1 MRSGAIIC
9 VAWLAGTI
17 ACGFVATPAA
27 AQDAP
32 AAAFDTLAPPENPVV
47 APDPQ
52 AETPLTPEEADA
64 LGNALAFDPKNLA
77 DAKPAKT
84 PRMPSLT
91 NPDKFDISRNGKPD
105 GSSTL
110 VVKQPLTT
118 SEWDAKVG
126 ADLNLAPA
134 PSDIY
139 QPSKPLPVTSAA
151 QDSGVAWASVG
162 VPNLATVDARVD
174 PGNDQGKVGTT
185 FKHSIP
191 VAGQFSLT
199 LQDSYSVTQTVGAP
213 TTAPSPV
220 PLMTVPAATTMP
232 TPTPQ
237 IWGNQSTV
245 KFDVLTTGTT
255 FGAGLVTASND
266 PVTHNTLS
274 ADQKL
279 YGPLHVT
286 TAVTDVGQPTVNKRI
301 TAGLKLH
308 W

>member
-9 VAWLAGTI
+9 VAWVAI

-77 DAKPAKT
+77 DAKPAKA
-84 PRMPSLT
+84 PRLPSLT
-91 NPDKFDISRNGKPD
+91 SPDKFDISRNGKPD

-134 PSDIY
+134 PTDVY
-139 QPSKPLPVTSAA
+139 QPDKPLPVTSAD
-151 QDSGVAWASVG
+151 QDSGVAWASLG

-174 PGNDQGKVGTT
+174 PANDQGKVGTT

-191 VAGQFSLT
+191 IASRYSLT
-199 LQDSYSVTQTVGAP
+199 LQDSYSVTQSVGAP

-220 PLMTVPAATTMP
+220 PLMTAPAATT
-232 TPTPQ
+232 TPATTPQ

-255 FGAGLVTASND
+255 FGAGIVTASND

-286 TAVTDVGQPTVNKRI
+286 TAVTDVGQPTVSKRI
-301 TAGLKLH
+301 TAGLKLN

>member
-9 VAWLAGTI
+9 VAWVAI

-77 DAKPAKT
+77 DAKPAKA
-84 PRMPSLT
+84 PRLPSLT

-110 VVKQPLTT
+110 VVKQPLAT

-134 PSDIY
+134 PTDVY
-139 QPSKPLPVTSAA
+139 QPDKPLPVTSAA
-151 QDSGVAWASVG
+151 QDFGVAWASVG

-174 PGNDQGKVGTT
+174 PNNDQGKVGTT

-191 VAGQFSLT
+191 VAGRFSLT
-199 LQDSYSVTQTVGAP
+199 LQDSYSVTQNVGAP

-220 PLMTVPAATTMP
+220 PLMTAPVATT
-232 TPTPQ
+232 TPARRRRSGAISRPS
-237 IWGNQSTV
+237 NST
-245 KFDVLTTGTT
+245 
-255 FGAGLVTASND
+255 S
-266 PVTHNTLS
+266 
-274 ADQKL
+274 
-279 YGPLHVT
+279 
-286 TAVTDVGQPTVNKRI
+286 
-301 TAGLKLH
+301 
-308 W
+308 